1 MECNTMARK
10 EDVFPSRFL
19 KAADL
24 GNKPITLTIASAEL
38 ETLKSFDGK
47 EQTKT
52 VLAFKGAKKVLPLN
66 VTNWDSVASVTGE
79 EDSDQWSGHTVE
91 LYPDTTTMSGKSM
104 ACIRIRAPS
113 QRELAA
119 PQPKPT
125 PKRPPNDMDDS
136 IPF

>member
-1 MECNTMARK
+1 MAK
-10 EDVFPSRFL
+10 KGDVFPSRFL

-24 GNKPITLTIASAEL
+24 NEKAITVTIGSAEL
-38 ETLKSFDGK
+38 ETLKSFEGK

-66 VTNWDSVASVTGE
+66 VTNWDSVAAITGE
-79 EDSDQWSGHTVE
+79 EDSDQWPGHSLE
-91 LYPDTTTMSGKSM
+91 LYPDVTQMSGKSI

-113 QRELAA
+113 QRELTA
-119 PQPKPT
+119 QPKPV
-125 PKRPPNDMDDS
+125 PKRPPSNDMDDS